1 VKQVLEVPIVPVARV
16 ATTAPVA
23 RVAASRRSSDFLAL
37 TKPRLNL
44 LVLLTTL
51 GGLYLGAPDGVAPV
65 LLFHTLIGTALVAG
79 GASALNQV
87 WERDTDGLMRRTRT
101 RPVPDGRLQ
110 AAEGL
115 RFGLLLSAIGLVQ
128 LALGVNLAA
137 ALVAAA
143 TLGSY
148 VLLYT
153 PLKRRTWLS
162 TLIGAFPGAL
172 PPVIGWAAAT
182 GRIDVAA
189 LTLFG
194 IVFFWQIPHFLAIAW
209 LYREDYARAGLPL
222 LPVIEPDGRSTGRQA
237 LIYAVLLVPVS
248 VSPAATGLA
257 GTGYVAVAVVLG
269 AALVALSV
277 TFARERSTTA
287 ARRLFLASI
296 AYLPLLWAVL
306 VVDRLWLQGF

>member
-1 VKQVLEVPIVPVARV
+1 
-16 ATTAPVA
+16 
-23 RVAASRRSSDFLAL
+23 
-37 TKPRLNL
+37 
-44 LVLLTTL
+44 
-51 GGLYLGAPDGVAPV
+51 
-65 LLFHTLIGTALVAG
+65 
-79 GASALNQV
+79 
-87 WERDTDGLMRRTRT
+87 
-101 RPVPDGRLQ
+101 
-110 AAEGL
+110 
-115 RFGLLLSAIGLVQ
+115 
-128 LALGVNLAA
+128 
-137 ALVAAA
+137 VAAA

-257 GTGYVAVAVVLG
+257 GTAYVAVAVVLG

>member
-1 VKQVLEVPIVPVARV
+1 MKQVLEVPIVPVARV

-51 GGLYLGAPDGVAPV
+51 GGLYLGAPDGVAPL
-65 LLFHTLIGTALVAG
+65 LLFHTLVGTALVAG

-257 GTGYVAVAVVLG
+257 GTAYVAVAVVLG